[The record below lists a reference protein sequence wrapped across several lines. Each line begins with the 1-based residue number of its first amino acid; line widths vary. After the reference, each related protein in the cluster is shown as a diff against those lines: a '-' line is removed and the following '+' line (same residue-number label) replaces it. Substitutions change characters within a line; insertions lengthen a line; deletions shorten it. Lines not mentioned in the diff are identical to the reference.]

1 MPNIR
6 NLDPSGSVK
15 SGVTLS
21 VSNVASEDEAILAV
35 ENYLRVN
42 KSEGL
47 EMSLPE
53 KGDDGVYTIQL
64 IDALD

>member
-1 MPNIR
+1 MPNIK

-64 IDALD
+64 NDALD